1 MSFSKCFKKKK
12 RFLSHQSQSLFE
24 SKIGTFSF
32 TMWLSVKPLFFVN
45 TKVFSQYK
53 IIYISR
59 RYSRENINWHG
70 KKKAGS
76 DADDWSPYVS
86 FSTLDIK
93 RLHKS
98 EMVYK
103 KH

>member
-70 KKKAGS
+70 KIGRYDLFMRK
-76 DADDWSPYVS
+76 
-86 FSTLDIK
+86 LDPT
-93 RLHKS
+93 RTTGLRTS
-98 EMVYK
+98 LLVL
-103 KH
+103 